1 MILTNEILTKS
12 IKHKN
17 INLLIHGSKQLLID
31 SLNYKQ
37 MKSSEKYV
45 HYENTYLIDISTFKN
60 KSDSV
65 DVVYELSRTVDYYSG
80 DVVKKVICILN
91 FDKLNHI
98 YQKSIKHIIQ
108 STFESGYYMIHC
120 ENINSIEPTIKTH
133 FMLFY
138 SPREPKKD
146 ITDEIVYKKIIKL
159 LKKDKITKH
168 TISSIREIC
177 YMYYMNHR
185 ECTSLLQL
193 IVKNVGDNLY
203 IPNCIKIN
211 LVSELTDVNKMYQN
225 SYRKP
230 IFLEYAIVCL
240 FKHLE
245 NYSYNL

>member
-37 MKSSEKYV
+37 MKSSAKYV

-98 YQKSIKHIIQ
+98 YQKSTAWTSYQ
-108 STFESGYYMIHC
+108 YF
-120 ENINSIEPTIKTH
+120 NPTLILLH
-133 FMLFY
+133 RRRHDYSDFY
-138 SPREPKKD
+138 
-146 ITDEIVYKKIIKL
+146 T
-159 LKKDKITKH
+159 
-168 TISSIREIC
+168 SS
-177 YMYYMNHR
+177 
-185 ECTSLLQL
+185 
-193 IVKNVGDNLY
+193 
-203 IPNCIKIN
+203 
-211 LVSELTDVNKMYQN
+211 
-225 SYRKP
+225 
-230 IFLEYAIVCL
+230 
-240 FKHLE
+240 
-245 NYSYNL
+245 